1 MEAYLVIAVMVCM
14 IIAFMLN
21 KWPFGLITMTCCI
34 VLGVTGV
41 LGPDETFAGFCNP
54 FVVMLAGAFVVT
66 NALAKTS
73 FIKNLQNWIMRLQN
87 GKSGIR
93 LMAIFVFSIIVL
105 ATFIPGPAMLAII
118 IVMARNL
125 SDEGEV
131 NPARVIFPAAM
142 LTTIWN
148 ARIPFGLGAS
158 NFAILNGF
166 LEPYGE
172 QYTITMFDPMM
183 AGLIPGLALALYI
196 IFGYKLLPH
205 KAIDRTGLEEEV
217 QQGSKEVPVMSKRD
231 EIITYVAFVVMI
243 LFMILNQWTGSLL
256 YIGPALCAVVLVFLK
271 VITVEDVKKGI
282 TVDLIFM
289 LAGIF
294 TLTNALSSTGAGEMV
309 GNAILSLFGG
319 ATTQLGLVALFSGI
333 TVGLTNFMSN
343 NATMYSVIPVAITTA
358 LAAGLNPIPA
368 VVAVDVAS
376 KCASLLPCSSGE
388 AAMCFGASG
397 YTPKDTWKFVL
408 PGAIITY
415 VGTVAG
421 SLLFFS

>member
-1 MEAYLVIAVMVCM
+1 MDAYIVIGVMIVM
-14 IIAFMLN
+14 IIAFMMN
-21 KWPFGLITMTCCI
+21 KWPFGLITMSCCI

-41 LGPDETFAGFCNP
+41 LGPDKTFAGFCNP

-73 FIKNLQNWIMRLQN
+73 FIRNLQNWIIKLQN
-87 GKSGIR
+87 GKSGFK
-93 LMAIFVFSIIVL
+93 LMAIFVFSIILL
-105 ATFIPGPAMLAII
+105 ATFMPGPAMLAII

-125 SDEGEV
+125 SDAGEV
-131 NPARVIFPAAM
+131 NAARVIFPAAM

-172 QYTITMFDPMM
+172 QYAVSMFDPMM
-183 AGLIPGLALALYI
+183 AGLIPGIALSVYI
-196 IFGYKLLPH
+196 IFAYKLLPH
-205 KAIDRTGLEEEV
+205 KAVDRTGVEEIKTA
-217 QQGSKEVPVMSKRD
+217 SNAPVMSKWD
-231 EIITYVAFVVMI
+231 ETITYVAFVVMI
-243 LFMILNQWTGSLL
+243 LFMVLNQWTGSLL

-294 TLTNALSSTGAGEMV
+294 TLTDALSSTGAGEMI

-319 ATTQLGLVALFSGI
+319 ATTQVGLVALFTGI
-333 TVGLTNFMSN
+333 TVIITNFMSN

-358 LAAGLNPIPA
+358 LAAGLNPVPV

-408 PGAIITY
+408 PAALITY
-415 VGTVAG
+415 AGTVAG
-421 SLLFFS
+421 ALIFFG

>member
-1 MEAYLVIAVMVCM
+1 MDAYIVIGVMIVM
-14 IIAFMLN
+14 IIAFMMN
-21 KWPFGLITMTCCI
+21 KWPFGLITMSCCI

-41 LGPDETFAGFCNP
+41 LGPDKTFAGFCNP

-73 FIKNLQNWIMRLQN
+73 FIRNLQNWIIKLQN
-87 GKSGIR
+87 GKSGFK
-93 LMAIFVFSIIVL
+93 LMAIFVFSIILL
-105 ATFIPGPAMLAII
+105 ATFMPGPAMLAII

-125 SDEGEV
+125 SDAGEV
-131 NPARVIFPAAM
+131 NAARVIFPAAM

-172 QYTITMFDPMM
+172 QYAVSMFDPMM
-183 AGLIPGLALALYI
+183 AGLIPGIALSVYI
-196 IFGYKLLPH
+196 IFAYKLLPH
-205 KAIDRTGLEEEV
+205 KAVDRTGVEEIKTA
-217 QQGSKEVPVMSKRD
+217 SNAPVMSKRD
-231 EIITYVAFVVMI
+231 ETITYVAFVVMI
-243 LFMILNQWTGSLL
+243 LFMVLNQWTGSLL

-294 TLTNALSSTGAGEMV
+294 TLTDALSSTGAGEMI

-319 ATTQLGLVALFSGI
+319 ATTQVGLVALFTGI
-333 TVGLTNFMSN
+333 TVIITNFMSN

-358 LAAGLNPIPA
+358 LAAGLNPVPV

-408 PGAIITY
+408 PAALITY
-415 VGTVAG
+415 AGTVAG
-421 SLLFFS
+421 ALIFFG

>member
-1 MEAYLVIAVMVCM
+1 MDAYIVIAVMILM
-14 IIAFMLN
+14 IIAFILN
-21 KWPFGLITMTCCI
+21 KWAFGLITMSCCI
-34 VLGVTGV
+34 ILGVTGV
-41 LGPDETFAGFCNP
+41 LGPSDTFAGFCNP

-73 FIKNLQNWIMRLQN
+73 FIRNMQNWIIRLQN

-93 LMAIFVFSIIVL
+93 LMAIFVFSIILL
-105 ATFIPGPAMLAII
+105 ATFMPGPAMLAII
-118 IVMARNL
+118 MVMARNL

-131 NPARVIFPAAM
+131 NAARVIFPAAM

-148 ARIPFGLGAS
+148 ARIPFGLGAG

-166 LEPYGE
+166 LEPYGAE
-172 QYTITMFDPMM
+172 YTVSMFDPML
-183 AGLIPGLALALYI
+183 AGLIPGVALAIYT
-196 IFGYKLLPH
+196 IFAYKLLPH
-205 KAIDRTGLEEEV
+205 KAVDRTGLEETEAA
-217 QQGSKEVPVMSKRD
+217 GAAAPTMSKRD
-231 EIITYVAFVVMI
+231 EIITYVAFIVMI
-243 LFMILNQWTGSLL
+243 AFMVLNQWTGNLL
-256 YIGPALCAVVLVFLK
+256 YIGPALCAVVLVFLN

-294 TLTNALSSTGAGEMV
+294 TLTNALSSTGAGNMI

-319 ATTQLGLVALFSGI
+319 ATTQLGLVALFTGI
-333 TVGLTNFMSN
+333 TVVITNFMSN

-358 LAAGLNPIPA
+358 LAAGLNPIPV

-388 AAMCFGASG
+388 AAMCFGGSG
-397 YTPKDTWKFVL
+397 YTPKETWKFVL
-408 PGAIITY
+408 PAAVITY

-421 SLLFFS
+421 ALLFF

>member
-1 MEAYLVIAVMVCM
+1 MDAYIVIAVMVIM
-14 IIAFMLN
+14 IIAFMMN
-21 KWPFGLITMTCCI
+21 KWPFGLITMACCI
-34 VLGVTGV
+34 ALGVTGV
-41 LGPDETFAGFCNP
+41 LGPDQTFAGLCNP

-73 FIKNLQNWIMRLQN
+73 FIRNLQNWIIRLQN

-93 LMAIFVFSIIVL
+93 LMAIFVFSIILL
-105 ATFIPGPAMLAII
+105 ATFMPGPAMLAII

-172 QYTITMFDPMM
+172 EYTISMFDPMM
-183 AGLIPGLALALYI
+183 AGLIPGIALAIYI
-196 IFGYKLLPH
+196 IFGYRLLPH
-205 KAIDRTGLEEEV
+205 KAVDRTGVEEV
-217 QQGSKEVPVMSKRD
+217 KVSNTGTPAMSKRD
-231 EIITYVAFVVMI
+231 ETITYIAFIVMI
-243 LFMILNQWTGSLL
+243 AFMVLNQWTGSLL

-294 TLTNALSSTGAGEMV
+294 TLTGALSSTGAGQMI

-319 ATTQLGLVALFSGI
+319 ATTQLGLVALFTGI
-333 TVGLTNFMSN
+333 TVIITNFMSN

-358 LAAGLNPIPA
+358 LAAGLNPIPV

-408 PGAIITY
+408 PAAVITY
-415 VGTVAG
+415 VSTVAG
-421 SLLFFS
+421 ALIFF

>member
-1 MEAYLVIAVMVCM
+1 MDAYIVIAVMVLM
-14 IIAFMLN
+14 IIAFMMNRWAL
-21 KWPFGLITMTCCI
+21 GLITVSCCI

-41 LGPDETFAGFCNP
+41 LTPTETFSGFCNS

-73 FIKNLQNWIMRLQN
+73 FVKHLQKWIIRLQN

-93 LMAIFVFSIIVL
+93 LMAIFVFSVILL
-105 ATFIPGPAMLAII
+105 ATFMPGPAMLAII

-125 SDEGEV
+125 NDAGEV
-131 NPARVIFPAAM
+131 NAARVIFPAAM

-148 ARIPFGLGAS
+148 GRIAIGIGAGQ
-158 NFAILNGF
+158 FAVINGF

-172 QYTITMFDPMM
+172 QYTVSMFDPTL
-183 AGLIPGLALALYI
+183 AGLIPGLALAVYT
-196 IFGYKLLPH
+196 IFAYKLLPH
-205 KAIDRTGLEEEV
+205 KAMEQNDLEAPAAAAQAV
-217 QQGSKEVPVMSKRD
+217 QPEMSKRN
-231 EIITYVAFVVMI
+231 EILTYIAFVAMLLMMV
-243 LFMILNQWTGSLL
+243 LNQWTGSLL
-256 YIGPALCAVVLVFLK
+256 YIGPALCAVILAFLN
-271 VITVEDVKKGI
+271 VITVEEIKKSITADV
-282 TVDLIFM
+282 IFM

-294 TLTNALSSTGAGEMV
+294 TLTNALSSTGAGQMIGES
-309 GNAILSLFGG
+309 ILSLFGG
-319 ATTQLGLVALFSGI
+319 ATTQIGLVALFTGI
-333 TVGLTNFMSN
+333 TVIITNFMSN

-358 LAAGLNPIPA
+358 LAAGLNPVP
-368 VVAVDVAS
+368 VVLAVDVAS

-397 YTPKDTWKFVL
+397 YTPKETWKFVL
-408 PGAIITY
+408 PAAVITY